1 MTMLFSVF
9 GFGFFLVFFPVSE
22 SACVKETVNVF
33 TVCITVW
40 HTGNPPTYEEMAE
53 LTHQERLAEAR
64 PLPLPPRISEWSL
77 SSCCQKICQTILSQ
91 KSLRQLR
98 VYMSFYMFK
107 YVIYMFLTKKYAKYE
122 ICNNLQ
128 HALLSHFIEP

>member
-9 GFGFFLVFFPVSE
+9 GFGFFLFLFPVSE

-33 TVCITVW
+33 TVCRITVW

-64 PLPLPPRISEWSL
+64 PLLCPCRQGFLSGACPLVVKKFVRP
-77 SSCCQKICQTILSQ
+77 
-91 KSLRQLR
+91 
-98 VYMSFYMFK
+98 FYHK
-107 YVIYMFLTKKYAKYE
+107 
-122 ICNNLQ
+122 NLCVN
-128 HALLSHFIEP
+128 FVPEEYDD